1 MVRRRQDAIGARA
14 AHPGPEAGVID
25 SAPMFTEELHAAG
38 VAEGKSE
45 AKIGEHEDAA
55 HEKRNWVR
63 LTYEC
68 NNRCIFC
75 LDSNTHDGEMRDPED
90 VKRQILDGR
99 KKGASRLILS
109 GGEPTIHPRYVDF
122 IKLGR
127 LAGYRRIQTVTN
139 GRLFRYPD
147 FLRRCLEAGLQE
159 ITFSIHGPN
168 AKIHDALVGVKGA
181 YDEEMEGLRAALKD
195 GRPIINVDVVINRGN
210 IKTLPDMLEGLYR
223 EGVREFDLLQVVP
236 FGRAFTE
243 GRDTLFYDLDA
254 HAEYVRKALAFSER
268 PDVHLWMNRFPPA
281 HLEGYEHL
289 IQDPY
294 KLNDEVRGR
303 KEEFLRQLDEGVPL
317 ECREPSRCRYCYLQR
332 LCDTLETVQE
342 AHRGRRFSRLVL
354 DAGWEASLPPVF
366 GGDPA
371 SARRARHGGDER
383 PEGAA
388 GKRSLPVLGGGPIAP
403 RTSFDELTRGV
414 ERLAIRAATVAEAR
428 ELAGRVPGAVELELE
443 LPSWTG
449 QLAALERDGSRLRLG
464 SVSGPR
470 LARASTARA
479 DDAAALL
486 AHDADFEVEVLLNR
500 ETGPFLLA
508 LPARPPRLVLRQPTY
523 ERLTE
528 AGEHDLDAP
537 EFFTAL
543 RARWGGLPPVLG
555 LPACV
560 IGEAPAQV
568 PPTFDGTMAD
578 PDGQLEIFRYTR
590 RYILDHYRVKSLRCS
605 SCAALPGC
613 DGLHINQVRAHGFG
627 WMQPIAASAA
637 PAQPNE

>member
-1 MVRRRQDAIGARA
+1 ML
-14 AHPGPEAGVID
+14 
-25 SAPMFTEELHAAG
+25 TEELHAAG
-38 VAEGKSE
+38 VAEGRTE

-68 NNRCIFC
+68 NNRCVFC

-139 GRLFRYPD
+139 GRLFRYPE

-181 YDEEMEGLRAALKD
+181 YEEEMEGLRAALAD

-254 HAEYVRKALAFSER
+254 HAEYIRRALAFSER
-268 PDVHLWMNRFPPA
+268 PDVHVWVNRFPPA

-332 LCDTLETVQE
+332 LCDTLEAVQRVHG
-342 AHRGRRFSRLVL
+342 ARRFSRLVL
-354 DAGWEASLPPVF
+354 DAGWEASLPAVF

-371 SARRARHGGDER
+371 SARRARQGGGER
-383 PEGAA
+383 GEAEPK
-388 GKRSLPVLGGGPIAP
+388 KRGLPVLGGSVVAP
-403 RTSFDELTRGV
+403 RVSFEELTRGV
-414 ERLAIRAATVAEAR
+414 ERLVLRAASIEEAR
-428 ELAGRVPGAVELELE
+428 ELAGRVPGAAEFELE

-449 QLAALERDGSRLRLG
+449 GLEALVRDGASLRLG
-464 SVSGPR
+464 SGDPSRPAGPR
-470 LARASTARA
+470 LVRASTARA

-500 ETGPFLLA
+500 ETGPFLLS
-508 LPARPPRLVLRQPTY
+508 LPVRPSRLALRQPTY

-528 AGEHDLDAP
+528 AGERDLDAP
-537 EFFTAL
+537 EFFAAM
-543 RARWGGLPPVLG
+543 RARWGGVPPVLG

-560 IGEAPAQV
+560 IGAAPAV
-568 PPTFDGTMAD
+568 AAPTFDGTMAS

-590 RYILDHYRVKSLRCS
+590 RYILDHYRVKSLRCAG
-605 SCAALPGC
+605 CVERDRC
-613 DGLHINQVRAHGFG
+613 DGLHINQVRAHGFA
-627 WMQPIAASAA
+627 WMRPIAASGGR
-637 PAQPNE
+637 AQPNE